1 MTQDFSQLSIED
13 LNEIIAKAIDA
24 RQALIDAKRADL
36 LAELEQLARLE
47 GPSGAPTTRGP
58 PPKIT
63 PNYKRYADGKGN
75 FWTGKGRR
83 PQWFREIQESGANL
97 ADYEWV
103 GE

>member
-1 MTQDFSQLSIED
+1 MTMDFSHLSIED

-36 LAELEQLARLE
+36 LSELEQLAHLE
-47 GPSGAPTTRGP
+47 ESTGKSTTNTPPS
-58 PPKIT
+58 KIQT
-63 PNYKRYADGKGN
+63 KYQGYTDGKGN